1 LGAAAGEPEGLRE
14 PESTMV
20 LLDND
25 RTLAAYDEP
34 DERWDALQEQMV
46 SGELSHASPGGSIAS
61 VEWGGG
67 VDAVLPAVLAAL
79 NTDGVCVVKN
89 AMSAATAAAIRE
101 QMEAHNETYVL
112 SALTMAQLTLQTS
125 AAG

>member
-1 LGAAAGEPEGLRE
+1 MTEYCPWYVDQVSYCVPRVTYPAGYVTRGTRP
-14 PESTMV
+14 
-20 LLDND
+20 
-25 RTLAAYDEP
+25 
-34 DERWDALQEQMV
+34 
-46 SGELSHASPGGSIAS
+46 PGGSIAS

-67 VDAVLPAVLAAL
+67 VDAVLPAVLSAL
-79 NTDGVCVVKN
+79 NADGMCVVKN